1 VPFRKLELS
10 SEFVAYEPNT
20 IVTFRFS
27 GSVPGEGS
35 CLFEST
41 QEGTRVTSRVQMQ
54 PTGFSRLAEPL
65 IAANLRRQME
75 APVSTDFG
83 WPPLHITAGLDG
95 NLWFT
100 QGGANVV
107 GASR

>member
-1 VPFRKLELS
+1 MELS

-35 CLFEST
+35 YLFEST

-54 PTGFSRLAEPL
+54 PRGFSRLAEPL

-75 APVSTDFG
+75 A
-83 WPPLHITAGLDG
+83 
-95 NLWFT
+95 NLPALK
-100 QGGANVV
+100 GKLENP
-107 GASR
+107 ASGISS